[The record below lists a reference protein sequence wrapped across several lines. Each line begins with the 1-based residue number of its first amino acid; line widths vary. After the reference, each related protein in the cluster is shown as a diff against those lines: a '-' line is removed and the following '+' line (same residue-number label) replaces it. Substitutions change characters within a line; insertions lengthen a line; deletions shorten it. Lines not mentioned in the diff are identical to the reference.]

1 MLVTATSVVVWGM
14 LTMQRDSKVAAAVGH
29 TMQTEV
35 ITHICYLTRLIHCL
49 GYDLHWFLLLV
60 VFWESI
66 SGFGQVAAQ
75 YLHQAVR
82 LSVVVDG

>member
-1 MLVTATSVVVWGM
+1 
-14 LTMQRDSKVAAAVGH
+14 MQGDSKVAAAVGH
-29 TMQTEV
+29 TMQTKV
-35 ITHICYLTRLIHCL
+35 ITHICYLARLVHCL

-66 SGFGQVAAQ
+66 SSLGQIAAE

-82 LSVVVDG
+82 LSVVVNG